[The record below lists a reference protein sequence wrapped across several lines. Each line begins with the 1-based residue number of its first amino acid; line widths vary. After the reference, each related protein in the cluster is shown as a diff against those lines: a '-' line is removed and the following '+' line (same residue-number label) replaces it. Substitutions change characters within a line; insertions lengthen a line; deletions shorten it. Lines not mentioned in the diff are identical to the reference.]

1 MLTHR
6 SIWSGLDALAAQHA
20 MSVSALAR
28 KAGLDPTTFN
38 RSKRVSRD
46 GKPRWPSTE
55 SVAKV
60 LDAVGASLPD
70 LVQLMQ
76 ESGEAPRFQG
86 RRIPIIP
93 IADAA
98 RTGYFDETGL
108 PQGSRWDE
116 VDYPDI
122 TDPDAFALEIGS
134 DDMAP
139 VMREGDV
146 VVVSPAAK
154 PRRGDRVVLKTHS
167 GTVRALELV
176 RRTVHRVELTTCG
189 AAPEKIDLDARDV
202 AWISRIVWIGQ
213 G

>member
-6 SIWSGLDALAAQHA
+6 SIWSGLDSLAAQHG

-76 ESGEAPRFQG
+76 DSGEAPRFQG
-86 RRIPIIP
+86 RRIPVIP
-93 IADAA
+93 IAEAA
-98 RTGYFDETGL
+98 RSGFFDETGL
-108 PQGSRWDE
+108 PLGNRWDE

-122 TDPDAFALEIGS
+122 TDPDAFALEIDG
-134 DDMAP
+134 DEMAP
-139 VMREGDV
+139 VMRDGDV

-167 GTVRALELV
+167 GDVLALELI

-189 AAPEKIDLDARDV
+189 EEARKLDMDARDV